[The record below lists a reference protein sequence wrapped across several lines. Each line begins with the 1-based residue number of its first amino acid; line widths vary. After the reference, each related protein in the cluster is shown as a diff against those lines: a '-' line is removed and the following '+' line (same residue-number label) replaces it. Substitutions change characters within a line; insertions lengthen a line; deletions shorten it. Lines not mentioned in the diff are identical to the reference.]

1 MIKYAKLRKDG
12 TILVKTP
19 KSYIIDAYKDV
30 DVSPDRMRQIVH
42 ELSEDTKFLYD
53 CLKIL
58 RMSIAKARKLDLTLN
73 RESGDKLV
81 NMAMENYYVSS
92 EMRRAISNHK
102 W

>member
-1 MIKYAKLRKDG
+1 
-12 TILVKTP
+12 
-19 KSYIIDAYKDV
+19 
-30 DVSPDRMRQIVH
+30 
-42 ELSEDTKFLYD
+42 
-53 CLKIL
+53 
-58 RMSIAKARKLDLTLN
+58 MSIAKARKLDLTLN